1 MCVCVCVCVH
11 ACVSAC
17 VCLSVCGCTPMCMHV
32 CMRVCVCVCVCVC
45 VYKSVC
51 ACMCVCMHVCVGR
64 FQEYVSL
71 YVILTDIF
79 QTAQNRCYCHNLKAC
94 AKMPDKSYHRQLSSV
109 LLSLCDVLISSA
121 N

>member
-1 MCVCVCVCVH
+1 MRECMCVFKCMWVYTYVH
-11 ACVSAC
+11 ACVHAS
-17 VCLSVCGCTPMCMHV
+17 
-32 CMRVCVCVCVCVC
+32 VCVCVCVC

-71 YVILTDIF
+71 YVILSDIF

-94 AKMPDKSYHRQLSSV
+94 AKMSGESYHRRLSSV

>member
-1 MCVCVCVCVH
+1 
-11 ACVSAC
+11 
-17 VCLSVCGCTPMCMHV
+17 MHV
-32 CMRVCVCVCVCVC
+32 WNACIHVC
-45 VYKSVC
+45 
-51 ACMCVCMHVCVGR
+51 VCVGR

-94 AKMPDKSYHRQLSSV
+94 AKMSGESYDRRLSSV